1 MAQEIQSS
9 NSSGFVP
16 YAGLS
21 DTINDVAT
29 YGVAKTRL
37 HFGQLFVLGFI
48 AASYLSFATTL
59 SIVAGAGVETPGI
72 QKLVMGIVF
81 PIGLIALVIGGGE
94 MWTGT
99 AMNAPVAGMAGRAA
113 WKSVLYTLIGSY
125 AGNFAGGLFC
135 AWLLIIGSDIIVAG
149 GPGYA
154 KPVWAELLHK
164 MATMKCSL
172 TFEQAFWR
180 AFACVWLVDL
190 AVYLSFRSKEI
201 VGKFFLIWFPTAT
214 FFAIGLEHS
223 VVNMFLIPAAIMAGE
238 NITWGQFFYYNQLPV
253 TLGNAAAGA
262 ICLGLGYWYSAGM
275 PLLKNSSA
283 AQGDRYENY
292 FPTHPEYV
300 HGNSRY
306 LLKTIGAVAG
316 VIIAL
321 TVIMPGSASLVS
333 YVAIEGMPSREA
345 IHARPP
351 AVKPAPITTS
361 AAQGEAV
368 APADTS
374 HAPAQSHAI
383 APQAPKAP
391 DSFSLYV
398 EPLII
403 LGLFI
408 AIMAIFARTAR
419 GK

>member
-29 YGVAKTRL
+29 YGVTKTRL
-37 HFGQLFVLGFI
+37 SFSQLFVLGFI

-59 SIVAGAGVETPGI
+59 SIVAGAGVESPGI
-72 QKLVMGIVF
+72 QKLVMGLVF

-99 AMNAPVAGMAGRAA
+99 ALNAPVAGMTGKAA

-135 AWLLIIGSDIIVAG
+135 AWLLIVWSDVIVAG

-164 MATMKCSL
+164 YATTKCSL
-172 TFEQAFWR
+172 TFGQAFWR
-180 AFACVWLVDL
+180 GVACVWLVDL

-214 FFAIGLEHS
+214 FFTIGLEHS
-223 VVNMFLIPAAIMAGE
+223 VVNMFVIPAGILAGE
-238 NITWGQFFYYNQLPV
+238 NITWGQFFFYNQLPV
-253 TLGNAAAGA
+253 TLGNAVGGA
-262 ICLGLGYWYSAGM
+262 ICIGLGYWYSAGM
-275 PLLKNSSA
+275 PLLKTSTAAKEGHYEDYFSS
-283 AQGDRYENY
+283 
-292 FPTHPEYV
+292 HPEYV
-300 HGNSRY
+300 HGNNRY
-306 LLKTIGAVAG
+306 LLKTIVAVAS

-321 TVIMPGSASLVS
+321 AVIMPGGASLVS
-333 YVAIEGMPSREA
+333 YVGIEGMPPREVA
-345 IHARPP
+345 HAQP
-351 AVKPAPITTS
+351 
-361 AAQGEAV
+361 AAQPAAQAAPGATAAPDASAHSQAV
-368 APADTS
+368 AV
-374 HAPAQSHAI
+374 
-383 APQAPKAP
+383 QAPKKAP
-391 DSFSLYV
+391 DSFTLYG

-403 LGLFI
+403 LGLFM
-408 AIMAIFARTAR
+408 AIMAVFAKTAR